1 MVATIDHALHR
12 RQFVLDREP
21 HKIHNAWVAVPLAN
35 GFTLSHCPELEVAR
49 ALDADGR
56 KWIML
61 GNAFD
66 LDNEYRR
73 AELSISRPPSQ
84 NIPCSTYTY
93 SYSWATSEKNFTAST
108 VIQATVLF
116 GLLPCLATSSSVSP
130 CDY

>member
-73 AELSISRPPSQ
+73 AELSISRPPPRTSRAAL
-84 NIPCSTYTY
+84 IPIAIAGPPRRKT
-93 SYSWATSEKNFTAST
+93 
-108 VIQATVLF
+108 
-116 GLLPCLATSSSVSP
+116 LPHQQ
-130 CDY
+130 